1 MQIVVLQHVAFEG
14 AGILLEIFNRGG
26 HHVEICKL
34 YAADA
39 LPNLAEV
46 DAIVVMGGPMG
57 VGDTEQFPWLI
68 NEKRFLSEANKEGKP
83 ILGICL
89 GAQLLA
95 DVLGARVYRNAHREI
110 GWFAVTTTPAFR
122 ASRFGKVLGD
132 EFIPLHWHGDT
143 FDLPAGALSIGASAA
158 CQCQGFVFDQRVL
171 ALQFHLEMTSTG
183 LAKLAKHCAD
193 ELMPSAYVQSA
204 EQLNVDELQFAQMH
218 QQMEQLVRLWL
229 QV

>member
-14 AGILLEIFNRGG
+14 AGILLEIFNQDG
-26 HHVEICKL
+26 HHVEIYKL

-39 LPNLAEV
+39 LPNLAELDV
-46 DAIVVMGGPMG
+46 IVVMGGPMG
-57 VGDTEQFPWLI
+57 VGDAEQFPWLI
-68 NEKRFLSEANKEGKP
+68 NEKRFLSEAINSGKP

-110 GWFAVTTTPAFR
+110 GWFPVTTTPAFR

-143 FDLPAGALSIGASAA
+143 FDLPSGAISIGTSAA
-158 CQCQGFVFDQRVL
+158 CQCQGFVFEERIL
-171 ALQFHLEMTSTG
+171 ALQFHLEMTSVG
-183 LAKLAKHCAD
+183 LSKLVKHCAD
-193 ELMPSAYVQSA
+193 ELIPSAYVQSA
-204 EQLNVDELQFAQMH
+204 EQLLTDEAQFAAMH
-218 QQMEQLVRLWL
+218 QRMAELIAVWL
-229 QV
+229 QI